1 MTLEIITPEKLFFKG
16 EVDLITLPGKL
27 GSFTVLKN
35 HAPLIAELCNES
47 NCSNKIR
54 IKDDKKDFSFKLG
67 KGFVIIHN
75 NHIVVS
81 VESVNID
88 IETE

>member
-1 MTLEIITPEKLFFKG
+1 MILEIITAEKVFFKG
-16 EVDLITLPGKL
+16 EVELVTLPGKL

-35 HAPLIAELCNES
+35 HAPLIAKLS
-47 NCSNKIR
+47 GNKIR
-54 IKDDKKDFSFKLG
+54 IKDAKKDFSFKLS
-67 KGFVIIHN
+67 KGFAVIRD
-75 NHIVVS
+75 NHIVVT